1 MARIYA
7 RRRGKSG
14 SKKVVRNKV
23 PTWQFLKEKKIIEI
37 ILELKKQGKT
47 KAEIGL
53 ILRDS
58 YGVPSIN
65 LATDKK
71 LQKILVEKGFKEEY
85 PEDLM
90 NLLKKAVNLRKHLT
104 KSKKDLHNK
113 RALQLTE
120 SKIRRLGK
128 YFVRKKKLPEKW
140 KYKPEEA
147 ELLVR

>member
-7 RRRGKSG
+7 RKKGKSG
-14 SKKVVRNKV
+14 SKKVIRNKV
-23 PTWQFLKEKKIIEI
+23 PNWQPMKEKEIIKKIIE
-37 ILELKKQGKT
+37 LKKEGKSRS
-47 KAEIGL
+47 EIGL

-58 YGVPSIN
+58 CGIPSIR
-65 LATDKK
+65 LATSKK
-71 LQKILVEKGFKEEY
+71 LQKILLENGFKEEY

-90 NLLKKAVNLRKHLT
+90 NLIKKAVHLRKHLD
-104 KSKKDLHNK
+104 KNKKDLHNK
-113 RALQLTE
+113 RSLQLTE

-128 YFVRKKKLPEKW
+128 YFIREKKLPENW